1 MSCSSLSSLYSR
13 LGKKQAELARLMS
26 CQKKHGSCHQHF
38 YQMEYICMEPPI
50 SSLAWQGNFD
60 HIPEDKKAV
69 YSVQPSLAYKLTAM
83 NIVRTKREIVSL
95 QHAIAH
101 HKAQFARLT
110 D

>member
-1 MSCSSLSSLYSR
+1 
-13 LGKKQAELARLMS
+13 
-26 CQKKHGSCHQHF
+26 
-38 YQMEYICMEPPI
+38 MEPPI
-50 SSLAWQGNFD
+50 SSLAWQGNLAGQFD